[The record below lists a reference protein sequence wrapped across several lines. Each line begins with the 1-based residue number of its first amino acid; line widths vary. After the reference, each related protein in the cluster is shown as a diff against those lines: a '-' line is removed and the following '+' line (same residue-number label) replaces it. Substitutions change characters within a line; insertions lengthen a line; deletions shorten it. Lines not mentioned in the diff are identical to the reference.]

1 MNVKSAEKQENSTVK
16 LEIEV
21 PAEEFDAAVDKVYKK
36 NKSKYNVPGFRKG
49 KCPRKIFES
58 MYGPSVLYGDA
69 IEMVYPD
76 AYDDAIKDQD
86 LCPVTYPE
94 IDIVSVGKEGLVF
107 SAVVTVK
114 PEVKLGQYKGLS
126 APKPE
131 VEVTEE
137 SIMHEMQP
145 LIDQASRLVSVE
157 RPAQTGDTVIIDF
170 QGTIDGEPIEGGSS
184 ENFNL
189 ELGSN
194 TFIPGFED
202 GVVGMEIDETKEI
215 PVTFP
220 KEYSEDLANKDAV
233 FTVTLHE
240 IKEKEVPELDDDFAK
255 DVSEFETLDEL
266 KKSLADNL
274 EKNLKKE
281 SEDAFRDALIRQV
294 CENAEVE
301 IPKAMVDQAVEDRLN
316 EMSRSLQQQ
325 GLTLDQ
331 YLGYY
336 GLSRDQMADQ
346 LRGQCQQEI
355 LQNLVLDAVTEAEN
369 IEATDEE
376 IEEVYKNGGLDAQN
390 NPIEE
395 EELRQMISEEDMRY
409 NLVRTK
415 TVDVIVDSATVADEP
430 EEKESDNSPQ
440 QKKAGE
446 AETEADADQG
456 TEESGD
462 EKKDSGKD
470 SGTEKSTT
478 KKSGSAKSSTA
489 KKSDSG
495 KTASAKK
502 SDSSKTA
509 SAKKSD
515 SSKTASAKKSDSGK
529 SASAKKSGTEKETA
543 KESGTAKKS
552 TAAKKSGSSGST
564 AKKSGTK
571 KSSDSKE

>member
-157 RPAQTGDTVIIDF
+157 RPAQTGDTVVIDF
-170 QGTIDGEPIEGGSS
+170 QGTIDGEPIEGGSA
-184 ENFNL
+184 EGFTL

-202 GVVGMEIDETKEI
+202 GVVGMKVDETKEI
-215 PVTFP
+215 PLTFP

-240 IKEKEVPELDDDFAK
+240 VKEKEVPELDDDFAK

-281 SEDAFRDALIRQV
+281 SEDAFRDNLIRQV

-336 GLSRDQMADQ
+336 GLSREQMADQ
-346 LRGQCQQEI
+346 LRGQCEREI
-355 LQNLVLDAVTEAEN
+355 LQNLVLDAVTEAEK

-376 IEEVYKNGGLDAQN
+376 VEEVYKNGGLDSQE

-409 NLVRTK
+409 NLVRAK
-415 TVDVIVDSATVADEP
+415 TIDVIVDSATVAEEP
-430 EEKESDNSPQ
+430 EDTESAESPQ
-440 QKKAGE
+440 EKKAGE
-446 AETEADADQG
+446 AETEAAADEG
-456 TEESGD
+456 TAESGD
-462 EKKDSGKD
+462 EKEKSGKD
-470 SGTEKSTT
+470 SGTEKSTA

-489 KKSDSG
+489 KKSDS
-495 KTASAKK
+495 A
-502 SDSSKTA
+502 
-509 SAKKSD
+509 
-515 SSKTASAKKSDSGK
+515 KTASAKKSDSGK

-552 TAAKKSGSSGST
+552 TAAKKSGSSDSSAKKSSTSKST
-564 AKKSGTK
+564 AKKSGDK